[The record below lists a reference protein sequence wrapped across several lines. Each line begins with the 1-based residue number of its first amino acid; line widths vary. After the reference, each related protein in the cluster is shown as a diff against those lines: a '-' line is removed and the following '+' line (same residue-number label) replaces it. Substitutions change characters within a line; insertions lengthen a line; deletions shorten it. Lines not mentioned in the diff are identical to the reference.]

1 MSADKPN
8 ATMDDANLREL
19 VRTPHLVRR
28 ALKNYQ
34 KLTDE
39 EVIERFQT
47 GDLVA
52 FDVIVARYKEHLIN
66 YVMSFVGERSDA
78 EDIVQDTF
86 VKIYRFR
93 QSYKQVAK
101 FSTWLYTVAGNLAR
115 SELRKRR
122 RQQLYVMSN
131 LGNAEKEFEAVETR
145 SAADEMTD
153 SSVTKD
159 LIRKAIR
166 KLPPR
171 YQEVIRLREI
181 ENLSYEEIAEQ
192 MKLPVGTIKS
202 RVNRA
207 REKLQKTLKFLRE
220 K

>member
-1 MSADKPN
+1 MSGEKKTPI
-8 ATMDDANLREL
+8 DDSDLREL
-19 VRTPHLVRR
+19 IRTPHLVRR

-34 KLTDE
+34 KLSDE
-39 EVIERFQT
+39 DVIERFQG

-66 YVMSFVGERSDA
+66 YIMSFVGERSDA

-93 QSYKQVAK
+93 QSYKKVAK
-101 FSTWLYTVAGNLAR
+101 FSTWIYTVAGNLAR

-122 RQQLYVMSN
+122 RQQLYTMSN
-131 LGNAEKEFEAVETR
+131 LGNDGQEFEAVETR
-145 SAADEMTD
+145 VNADEMTD
-153 SSVTKD
+153 SAVTKD

-166 KLPPR
+166 QLPEK
-171 YQEVIRLREI
+171 YQEIIRLREI
-181 ENLSYEEIAEQ
+181 ENLSYEEIAQ
-192 MKLPVGTIKS
+192 QTDLPIGTIKS

-207 REKLQKTLKFLRE
+207 RERLQKTLKFLRE

>member
-1 MSADKPN
+1 MSGEKKTP
-8 ATMDDANLREL
+8 MDDSNLREL
-19 VRTPHLVRR
+19 IRTPHLVRR
-28 ALKNYQ
+28 ALKSYQ
-34 KLTDE
+34 KLSDE
-39 EVIERFQT
+39 DVIERFQG

-66 YVMSFVGERSDA
+66 YIMSFVGEKSDA

-93 QSYKQVAK
+93 QSYKKVAK
-101 FSTWLYTVAGNLAR
+101 FSTWIYTVAGNLAR

-131 LGNAEKEFEAVETR
+131 LGNEGKEFEAVETR
-145 SAADEMTD
+145 VNSDEMTD

-166 KLPPR
+166 QLPEK
-171 YQEVIRLREI
+171 YQDIIRLREI
-181 ENLSYEEIAEQ
+181 ENLSYEEIAQ
-192 MKLPVGTIKS
+192 HTDLPIGTIKS

-207 REKLQKTLKFLRE
+207 RERLQKTLKFLRE